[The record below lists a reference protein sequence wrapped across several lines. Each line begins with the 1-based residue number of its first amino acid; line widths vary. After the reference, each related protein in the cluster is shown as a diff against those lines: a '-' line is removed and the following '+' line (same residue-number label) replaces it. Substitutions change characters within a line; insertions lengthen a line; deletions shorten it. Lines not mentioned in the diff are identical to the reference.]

1 MILLYNE
8 NYMNKILIF
17 TKNQIFMNMKRIE
30 LKLKLTLFLKYYNA

>member
-1 MILLYNE
+1 MILLSNE

-30 LKLKLTLFLKYYNA
+30 LK

>member
-17 TKNQIFMNMKRIE
+17 MKNQIFMNMKRIE
-30 LKLKLTLFLKYYNA
+30 LK

>member
-30 LKLKLTLFLKYYNA
+30 LK

>member
-17 TKNQIFMNMKRIE
+17 TKNQIFMNIKRIE
-30 LKLKLTLFLKYYNA
+30 LK